1 MSRELLLTLSR
12 LQNQPKNSHRRN
24 QSIPHRSGSRGRRS
38 FHVWCPALRGC
49 HSQGETQEV
58 TPENIQEAMAAYLGS
73 LQDDRLPIPE
83 DVTDLHVE
91 AAA

>member
-1 MSRELLLTLSR
+1 
-12 LQNQPKNSHRRN
+12 
-24 QSIPHRSGSRGRRS
+24 
-38 FHVWCPALRGC
+38 LRGC